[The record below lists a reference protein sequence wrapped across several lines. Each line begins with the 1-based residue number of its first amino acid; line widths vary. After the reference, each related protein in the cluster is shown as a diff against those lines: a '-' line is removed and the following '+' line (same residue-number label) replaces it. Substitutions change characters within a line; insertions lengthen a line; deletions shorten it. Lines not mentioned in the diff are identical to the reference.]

1 MATSALELHFSGA
14 NSTTAVLPCSSARE
28 NLLLLKT
35 LAQKGDGGRELK
47 AEITLGSIVSSS

>member
-1 MATSALELHFSGA
+1 MANSALELHFSGA
-14 NSTTAVLPCSSARE
+14 NGIAAVLPHSSARE
-28 NLLLLKT
+28 NLLLLKV